1 MADGTAAG
9 REAVPRLRRELIG
22 AMPAVNAVLGRLG
35 FDRAV
40 RAHLPVPDPRCAMAA
55 AAVTGVLVRCLATGR
70 QPLYGLADWAAGFDP
85 AQLGLRPGQ
94 ARLLNDDRCGR
105 ALDLLFDADRASVM
119 TALSLAAVREYQI
132 SADELHN
139 DSTSL
144 ALYGAYRAGAAG
156 TAADG
161 GHGRRAPRPAR
172 GFSKDHRPDL
182 KQLIWILTVAADG
195 NVPFT
200 ARMADG
206 NAGDDQTH
214 IRTWKQCRAIAGH
227 PGFLYVAD
235 SKLAAGANMAWID
248 GQHGRF
254 VTILPRTRAEDRAG
268 RDAIAAGELGFE
280 PALALPGRRRS
291 GPPRT
296 WETAAAAGPSAEGW
310 PVTWVRSSA
319 KRQADARARQDRITR
334 AAAGL
339 QQLAG
344 RLSAPRCRLRTREA
358 VDRAA
363 GKIIGDAGAGRWVSY
378 TLRGQ
383 DQVTR
388 TRARPGRPRPGD
400 GWTEVTRTTWTLTP
414 VTDTALAAHDAA
426 SDGCFPLITNDSRLT
441 GTQVLAAY
449 KRQPGIEPRHHA
461 WKTLLHGA
469 PARLHT
475 PARIDALAF
484 CLYAALLVHALLE
497 RQLRQATTAAALPP
511 LRLYHEHRPAP
522 AATGTVILAQLDSIA
537 ATTITERNRQIT
549 IPPELTSLQ
558 HQIITL
564 LGIPATSYRQHEQPR
579 WKHTTNP
586 ALKPHQR
593 AECTF

>member
-1 MADGTAAG
+1 M
-9 REAVPRLRRELIG
+9 PRLRRELIG
-22 AMPAVNAVLGRLG
+22 AMPAVNTVLGRLG

-40 RAHLPVPDPRCAMAA
+40 REHLPVPDTRCQMAA

-70 QPLYGLADWAAGFDP
+70 QPLYGLADWAAAFEP

-105 ALDLLFDADRASVM
+105 ALDLLSGADRASMM

-132 SADELHN
+132 SMDELHN

-144 ALYGAYRAGAAG
+144 ALYGAYRAGAAAG

-161 GHGRRAPRPAR
+161 PRAPRPAR

-182 KQLIWILTVAADG
+182 KQLVWILTVAADG

-214 IRTWKQCRAIAGH
+214 IRTWEECRAIAGS
-227 PGFLYVAD
+227 PAFLYVAD

-254 VTILPRTRAEDRAG
+254 VTILPRSRKEDSAG
-268 RDAIAAGELGFE
+268 RDAIAAGELRFH

-291 GPPRT
+291 DPPRT
-296 WETAAAAGPSAEGW
+296 WETAAAPGPSAEGW
-310 PVTWVRSSA
+310 PITWVRSSA

-363 GKIIGDAGAGRWVSY
+363 GKIISDAGAGRWVSY
-378 TLRGQ
+378 TLCGQ
-383 DQVTR
+383 DRITR
-388 TRARPGRPRPGD
+388 KRARPGRPRPGD
-400 GWTEVTRTTWTLTP
+400 SWTRVTRTTWTLAQ
-414 VTDTALAAHDAA
+414 VTDTALAARDAA
-426 SDGCFPLITNDSRLT
+426 SDGCFPLITNDPRLT
-441 GTQVLAAY
+441 GAQVLAAY

-461 WKTLLHGA
+461 WKTVLHGA
-469 PARLHT
+469 PAQLHT

-497 RQLRQATTAAALPP
+497 RQLRQATTAAGLPP

-522 AATGTVILAQLDSIA
+522 QATGAVILAELDGTAI
-537 ATTITERNRQIT
+537 TTITQHNQEIT
-549 IPPELTSLQ
+549 IPPHLTSLQ
-558 HQIITL
+558 HQLITL
-564 LGIPATSYRQHEQPR
+564 LGIPPTSYRQHEQPH

-586 ALKPHQR
+586 A
-593 AECTF
+593 